1 MTSSTIL
8 FVCQESPDENFITS
22 LIVTIYEY
30 PPPPIVA
37 VRIFGKVSANRF

>member
-8 FVCQESPDENFITS
+8 FVCQESPDECVITS
-22 LIVTIYEY
+22 LVVTIYEQ
-30 PPPPIVA
+30 PPIVA